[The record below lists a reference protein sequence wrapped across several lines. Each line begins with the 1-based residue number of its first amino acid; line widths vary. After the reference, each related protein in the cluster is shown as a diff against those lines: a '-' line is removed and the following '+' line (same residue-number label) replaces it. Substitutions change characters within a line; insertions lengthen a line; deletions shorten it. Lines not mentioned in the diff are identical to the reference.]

1 MATFVAYWLRWPS
14 VELFLTD
21 HTWAWPLCEIFHFV
35 GLILLFGAVGTFDLR
50 LLGIG
55 KGIRPAVLSR
65 LIPWGVGGF
74 ALCVATGFVFVTGIV
89 ANVGTHPYEVL
100 TTNVWLQ
107 LKLICIAL
115 AGLNLF
121 VFYVSGTARIVEGL
135 GPFDRV
141 PPFARVIAGTSLALW
156 TAVVYFGRLI
166 PWDL

>member
-1 MATFVAYWLRWPS
+1 MASFVAHWLRWPS

-35 GLILLFGAVGTFDLR
+35 GLILLFGAVGMFDLR
-50 LLGIG
+50 LLGFG
-55 KGIRPAVLSR
+55 KGIRPSVLAR
-65 LIPWGVGGF
+65 LLPWGVTGF
-74 ALCVATGFVFVTGIV
+74 VLCVITGLVFVTGIQ

-107 LKLICIAL
+107 LKLACIGL
-115 AGLNLF
+115 AGLNLL
-121 VFYVSGTARIVEGL
+121 VFHASGTARVVEHL
-135 GPFDRV
+135 GPSDRV
-141 PPFARVIAGTSLALW
+141 PRLAQIIGASSLALW